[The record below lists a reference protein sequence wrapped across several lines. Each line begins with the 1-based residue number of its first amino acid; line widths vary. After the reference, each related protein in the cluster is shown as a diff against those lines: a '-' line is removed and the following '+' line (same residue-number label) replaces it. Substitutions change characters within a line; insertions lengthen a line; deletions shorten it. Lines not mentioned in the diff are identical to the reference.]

1 MADAALMA
9 VGDDVDKLAPHL
21 EGLLDG
27 HQMSLSELVTARA
40 MGDIDDEEFES
51 EIEREK
57 QLLEVEL
64 LTLQIIAKAS
74 VQKAINAAMDVL
86 KDSIRLAI

>member
-1 MADAALMA
+1 
-9 VGDDVDKLAPHL
+9 
-21 EGLLDG
+21 
-27 HQMSLSELVTARA
+27 MSLSELVTARA